1 MPSSTEPI
9 VESIHIY
16 PIKSCHSIELKECK
30 VGNLGIEH
38 DRRFMIVEAKTN
50 KTITQRKYASLS
62 ILYPLVN
69 PETNTLTL
77 TAQGQDP
84 LSLPLTQDLS
94 KLSKRSVSLWKDT
107 LTVYDLGDEAS
118 RWLTQFLVNHRQSD
132 QENSHNPDD
141 PVKDDDPIPEARLVT
156 LEDPEHKV
164 YSRPAHPNL
173 PGIHSPFADWSPISF
188 GFTASLEHVNQGLIE
203 TGISK
208 GNQIPMS
215 RFRNNI
221 TISGTVPWEEDQ
233 WLVVRIGQVTLYIIQ
248 PIARCTVPGI
258 DQDTGKKDA
267 WDGKGPTDYLKIRRQ
282 FKDEPGQGQFCCDV
296 VPLTSGKICVGDTIQ
311 VLERIPKEYQQFPI

>member
-1 MPSSTEPI
+1 M
-9 VESIHIY
+9 
-16 PIKSCHSIELKECK
+16 LKPK
-30 VGNLGIEH
+30 QT
-38 DRRFMIVEAKTN
+38 RRSLKGKN
-50 KTITQRKYASLS
+50 KNNRKIRQKDHFFIRKYASLS

-77 TAQGQDP
+77 SAQGQDP

-94 KLSKRSVSLWKDT
+94 KLPKRSVSLWKDT

-233 WLVVRIGQVTLYIIQ
+233 WLVVR
-248 PIARCTVPGI
+248 
-258 DQDTGKKDA
+258 
-267 WDGKGPTDYLKIRRQ
+267 
-282 FKDEPGQGQFCCDV
+282 
-296 VPLTSGKICVGDTIQ
+296 
-311 VLERIPKEYQQFPI
+311 